1 MPPEAYCTREEA
13 AAMLDRDAREI
24 LVVSH
29 GWQCAHRPPTLPL
42 RSRLSLFAHQTQA
55 VEPQLAL

>member
-1 MPPEAYCTREEA
+1 
-13 AAMLDRDAREI
+13 MLDRDAREI